1 MDGDFSA
8 AAVVGQV
15 MCEAEGFLAEGGG
28 EFLLLFDLLLVK
40 DTSKFV
46 QRVRRIAAEGGDVLR
61 GVDSSRREW
70 RDTGQPSALSFEC
83 A

>member
-1 MDGDFSA
+1 MDGDFPA

-15 MCEAEGFLAEGGG
+15 MCEAEGFLAEGGS
-28 EFLLLFDLLLVK
+28 EFLLFFDLLLVK
-40 DTSKFV
+40 DTSKLIQSIV
-46 QRVRRIAAEGGDVLR
+46 RIATQGGDVLR